1 MSLKGYDIEKLSQA
15 TGIHRDT
22 ISNLLR
28 NQTLPSY
35 KVINI
40 LYYELDLTPEEGKAI
55 FLLRN
60 LRNKKVIFKKEDS
73 I

>member
-1 MSLKGYDIEKLSQA
+1 MINSNLLRSKMSLKGYDIEKLSQA

-35 KVINI
+35 KVINT
-40 LYYELDLTPEEGKAI
+40 LYYELELTPEEGKEI
-55 FLLRN
+55 FFA
-60 LRNKKVIFKKEDS
+60 NKLTY
-73 I
+73 